1 MCTHTHTHTRTHTHT
16 HTHAHTHT
24 LRHRNHIVPVWMN
37 LLTPL
42 VVTVILAGQQPLT
55 DPTVRTE
62 VSPSQNHRVRSHP
75 FPAQMACTST
85 PAASQLCTPRT
96 PSVTSIPLGFP
107 SSFMSPILQATP
119 QSEHDSEPAAMPSGV
134 PALHKDRTS
143 CVAKWRAHV

>member
-1 MCTHTHTHTRTHTHT
+1 
-16 HTHAHTHT
+16 
-24 LRHRNHIVPVWMN
+24 MN
-37 LLTPL
+37 LLTPP
-42 VVTVILAGQQPLT
+42 VVTVIPAGQQPLT

-62 VSPSQNHRVRSHP
+62 VTPSQNHRVRSHP

-96 PSVTSIPLGFP
+96 PSVTSVPFRQLEQRFP

-134 PALHKDRTS
+134 PALHKDRAS
-143 CVAKWRAHV
+143 CVAK